1 MAMFLLACVAAPVSA
16 AVFTTPD
23 RALAEAFPGARIE
36 SRRYTL
42 TPEQLDAV
50 RKAARVRTTA
60 DTLTAHLAWHGD
72 TLAGTA
78 FFESRIVRTM
88 PGVFMIA
95 VSPETTVQRVEVIA
109 FHEPPDFQPTSR
121 WLDQFPGQRLDNRLW
136 PRRDIRTL
144 TGATLST
151 QAVTES
157 VRQALAWYTVLV
169 APALRDAGGSSA
181 PGGGHR

>member
-1 MAMFLLACVAAPVSA
+1 T
-16 AVFTTPD
+16 VFTTPD
-23 RALAEAFPGARIE
+23 RALAEAFPGARLE

-42 TPEQLDAV
+42 SAEQLEAV

-60 DTLTAHLAWHGD
+60 DTLTAHLAWRGD

-78 FFESRIVRTM
+78 FFDTRIVRTM
-88 PGVFMIA
+88 PGTFMVS

-109 FHEPPDFQPTSR
+109 FHEPPDFEPTAR
-121 WLDQFPGQRLDNRLW
+121 WLDQFPGHKLDNRLW
-136 PRRDIRTL
+136 PRRDIRML

-169 APALRDAGGSSA
+169 APAIRDTK
-181 PGGGHR
+181 